1 MKNLSK
7 SSTMRIDLIP
17 DIPEVPLSERPKAQV
32 VGSQKK
38 IILIGD
44 AEPHPTPRGSGKYS
58 KDYVMDIAKSRKIK
72 INSILLPKD
81 D

>member
-32 VGSQKK
+32 VASQKK
-38 IILIGD
+38 IILTAGAIDG
-44 AEPHPTPRGSGKYS
+44 GKTRSYTELFQN
-58 KDYVMDIAKSRKIK
+58 V
-72 INSILLPKD
+72 
-81 D
+81 